1 MTDFTSTRP
10 ARLDALHQAMR
21 ERVLVLDGSWGVL
34 IQGRGLTEADFRGER
49 FRDWPQDLK
58 GNADVLNL
66 TSPAFVRGIHDE
78 YLAAG
83 ADIAGT
89 NTFTATHISQADY
102 GLQEFAFEMNEA
114 GARLAREA
122 ATAFEAQD
130 GRPRWVAGAIGP
142 TNRTLSISQDAN
154 DPGAR
159 SVTFDA
165 MRDAYREAARG
176 LIAGGADILLVE
188 TTFDTLNAKAAI
200 FGIDEVF
207 EEDGVNLPIWISGT
221 IVDMSGRTLTGQTV
235 EAYWTSVKH
244 ARPFAIGFNCS
255 LGSAQLRPY
264 VAELARIADVP
275 VSAYPNAGLPNEF
288 GGYDETPEFMA
299 EELSSWA
306 RDGLLNIVGSC
317 CGSTPDH
324 TRAIAEAVRGLK
336 PRELPAHRPI
346 LTLAGLEAMEV
357 GA

>member
-1 MTDFTSTRP
+1 MTDHTIRD
-10 ARLDALHQAMR
+10 ARLAALDQALR

-49 FRDWPQDLK
+49 FRDWPHELK
-58 GNADVLNL
+58 GDADALNL
-66 TSPAFVRGIHDE
+66 SNPEFVQGIHRE
-78 YLAAG
+78 YLEAG

-89 NTFTATHISQADY
+89 NTFTATRISQAEY
-102 GLQEFAFEMNEA
+102 GLQDLAFEMNEA
-114 GARLAREA
+114 GVRLAREA
-122 ATAFEAQD
+122 ADEFQARD
-130 GRPRWVAGAIGP
+130 GRMRWVAGAIGP

-154 DPGAR
+154 DPGSR
-159 SVTFDA
+159 GVTFDE
-165 MRDAYREAARG
+165 MREAYREAARG

-200 FGIDEVF
+200 FALDEVMA
-207 EEDGVNLPIWISGT
+207 EDGVRLPIWISGT
-221 IVDMSGRTLTGQTV
+221 IVDLSGRTLTGQTV

-244 ARPFAIGFNCS
+244 ARPFAVGFNCS

-317 CGSTPDH
+317 CGSTPEH
-324 TRAIAEAVRGLK
+324 TRAIADAVRGLA
-336 PRELPAHRPI
+336 PRPI
-346 LTLAGLEAMEV
+346 PSHRSVLTLAGLEAMEV
-357 GA
+357 GS